1 MLGRSLSTRRPNWRS
16 RSFSLV
22 LSCLAVGGCA
32 GASQEGVQGDATSPS
47 RCSPAPVEAA
57 ARRAT
62 IDDVGRR
69 AWAAM
74 LASEPQ
80 QLLLDD
86 LDLHTLLDS
95 GSATRFAARRGSLE
109 RRLGPLEDLSP
120 MLSRAEYAGLC
131 LQGARDEPASGVL
144 GLTQSGWIFERLL
157 LIGQQPGGRRVA
169 AWIEGTFVLTDQG
182 FYALDLERVEQPRW
196 EHSDLEI
203 APCDLSIRGDL
214 EP

>member
-1 MLGRSLSTRRPNWRS
+1 MGRGVLAGLWLALS
-16 RSFSLV
+16 V
-22 LSCLAVGGCA
+22 AGCA
-32 GASQEGVQGDATSPS
+32 GGADLVDTTPASVGSPT
-47 RCSPAPVEAA
+47 RCSSAPSDPV
-57 ARRAT
+57 ARRAA

-74 LASEPQ
+74 LASAPQ

-86 LDLHTLLDS
+86 MDLRVLLDS
-95 GSATRFAARRGSLE
+95 ASSTRFAARRGSLE

-120 MLSRAEYAGLC
+120 MLSRAEYTGLC
-131 LQGARDEPASGVL
+131 LQGARDEPAGGVL
-144 GLTQSGWIFERLL
+144 GLNEAGWIFERLL
-157 LIGQQPGGRRVA
+157 LIGQQSGGRRVA

-182 FYALDLERVEQPRW
+182 FYAIDLERVEQPRW

-214 EP
+214 ER